1 MPCVTVLMLFEYIA
15 NVLERPRAKFLN
27 EHAFGSFKNA
37 GDWILKDVRYIT
49 KCYATRDFIKLR

>member
-1 MPCVTVLMLFEYIA
+1 MLCIA

-37 GDWILKDVRYIT
+37 GDWILKDVRYKSDTAQI
-49 KCYATRDFIKLR
+49 CYTFKVISL